1 MQKYLII
8 PVYNTM
14 ILPDTE
20 LTLRVQDFSKAQN
33 ERVRTDQGT
42 AVIGILK
49 NPASRSQLQSSD
61 FYGAGVM
68 VRIDGTAMT
77 SEGRILRACAMSKV
91 TLLDLSRVQI
101 STTESYWEASVAEN
115 ALQRDLSEEQ
125 ERRQFD
131 ALIESTEKILK
142 QISDGRVTKKELEAV
157 HTINEYGNLMG
168 PYLGFSPEDKYALL
182 LTDSQAERFRLL
194 QEQVARLAFQK
205 EAHEKENQTGSYK
218 AMEADDYRRKIE
230 ESGMPG
236 EARREVDRVLERYA
250 KAQPNDPERST
261 LENYLDF
268 VTALKWTV
276 DEAPPVD
283 LKAAREVLNRDHYGL
298 DKVKERIL
306 QQIAV
311 MTLKKNQAGS
321 ILLLVG
327 APGTG
332 KTSMGKAVAEALGR
346 KYSRISL
353 GGVRD
358 EAEIR
363 GHRRTYIGA
372 MPGRIME
379 GIKRAGSMNPVV
391 VLDEIDKLSNGY
403 NGDPQSALLEVL
415 DPEQNATFTDHYMN
429 IPYDLSNVFFICTA
443 NSLQTIPGPLL
454 DRMEVIQVSG
464 YTASEKLEI
473 AKRHL
478 LPRARK
484 DAGIGEEM
492 LSVSEEALEK
502 IIEEYTME
510 AGVRGLKKQLDILC
524 RHSAA
529 DIVENGAQAISV
541 TPGDVSKYLGN
552 HRITHDKILEKAI
565 PGVVTGLAWTQVG
578 GEILF
583 IETKAMHGSGQIILT
598 GQMGDVMKESATIS
612 ASLVKS
618 LFMKE
623 KLDFKEN
630 DIHIHIPSGATPKDG
645 PSAGITLF
653 TALTSLVTGKAVSRE
668 LAMTGEIS
676 LRGQVLPIGGLPE
689 KLMAADRAGVKTVL
703 IPQANMQDLEDVPQE
718 TRDHLS
724 IVPVKTIAD
733 VLREALDMEMPD
745 VCQPEQG
752 LLSDSAK

>member
-1 MQKYLII
+1 
-8 PVYNTM
+8 M

-20 LTLRVQDFSKAQN
+20 VTFRVQDFSKVQN
-33 ERVRTDQGT
+33 ERVRSDQGI

-49 NPASRSQLQSSD
+49 NPASRSQLQASD

-77 SEGRILRACAMSKV
+77 SEGRILRATAMSKV
-91 TLLDLSRVQI
+91 TLLDVSRVQM
-101 STTESYWEASVAEN
+101 SAAESYWEASVAEN
-115 ALQRDLSEEQ
+115 ELQRDLTEEQ

-131 ALIESTEKILK
+131 ALIESTGRILK
-142 QISDGRVTKKELEAV
+142 QISDGRVTQKELEAV
-157 HTINEYGNLMG
+157 HTVNEYGNLMG
-168 PYLGFSPEDKYALL
+168 PYLGFSPEDKYSLL
-182 LTDSQAERFRLL
+182 LTDSLAERFRLL
-194 QEQVARLAFQK
+194 QEQVARLAQQK
-205 EAHEKENQTGSYK
+205 EAHEKEARSSGYK
-218 AMEADDYRRKIE
+218 AMEADDYRKKIE

-236 EARREVDRVLERYA
+236 EVRKEVDRVLERYA
-250 KAQPNDPERST
+250 RSQPNDPERST

-276 DEAPPVD
+276 DEMRDVD

-346 KYSRISL
+346 KYARISL

-415 DPEQNATFTDHYMN
+415 DPEQNSTFTDHYMN
-429 IPYDLSNVFFICTA
+429 VPYDLSNVFFICTA

-492 LSVSEEALEK
+492 LAVSDPALEK

-510 AGVRGLKKQLDILC
+510 AGVRGLKKQIDILC

-529 DIVENGAQAISV
+529 DIVENGVQEITV
-541 TPGDVSKYLGN
+541 GPDDIGKYLGN
-552 HRITHDKILEKAI
+552 HRITHDKILDRDI

-583 IETKAMHGSGQIILT
+583 IETKAMHGNGQIILT

-623 KLDFKEN
+623 RLDFKEK

-653 TALTSLVTGKAVSRE
+653 TALTSLVTGKAVTRE

-689 KLMAADRAGVKTVL
+689 KLMAADRAGVKKVL
-703 IPQANMQDLEDVPQE
+703 IPQANMQDLEEVPQE
-718 TRDHLS
+718 TRDHLN
-724 IVPVKTIAD
+724 IIPVKTIAD
-733 VLREALDMEMPD
+733 VLREALDMDLPGGAD
-745 VCQPEQG
+745 QASG
-752 LLSDSAK
+752 LI